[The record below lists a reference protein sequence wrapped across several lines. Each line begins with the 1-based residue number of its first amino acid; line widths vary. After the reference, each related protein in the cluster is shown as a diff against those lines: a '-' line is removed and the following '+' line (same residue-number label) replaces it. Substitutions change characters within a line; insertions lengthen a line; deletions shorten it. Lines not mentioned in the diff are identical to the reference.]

1 MESVI
6 QPQQSEALTEGRRIY
21 LGNLLYSVMPADIEA
36 LLKELDLGHYERIH
50 ISVDPISGRNP
61 GYCFVEFNAREDAER
76 ALTALDGA
84 AIYNRIVK
92 VGPCHPKSSSRDSI
106 RRPEGTERTSSSSSS
121 SSTFQRW
128 GDWNGEK
135 RAAKP
140 NEQGPYGALH
150 HLGEM
155 RALPEGRRLY
165 VGGLGPMADQGQN
178 DQELRELFAGTNIP
192 GSVAIGKRITPHPS
206 TREKPGNNH
215 HYCFI
220 DFASEEDAEKAMK
233 ATSGKPYSGGFL
245 RVSLAKGKMPTRDS
259 EDGPP
264 ANDFVRPPP
273 QRSTRG
279 SYQASSPAGRT
290 RNDPAEGRDERGVR
304 EERDG
309 RQRVIM
315 AASSWRRGPDPATQ

>member
-1 MESVI
+1 MEPVI

-21 LGNLLYSVMPADIEA
+21 LGNLLYSVEPADIEA
-36 LLKELDLGHYERIH
+36 LLKELDLGQYDKIH

-76 ALTALDGA
+76 ALTVLDGV
-84 AIYNRIVK
+84 AIYNRIVR
-92 VGPCHPKSSSRDSI
+92 VGPCHPKSSPRDSI
-106 RRPEGTERTSSSSSS
+106 RRPEGTERTSSSSS
-121 SSTFQRW
+121 TFQRW
-128 GDWNGEK
+128 GDWKGEK

-140 NEQGPYGALH
+140 NEQGPYGALQ

-165 VGGLGPMADQGQN
+165 VGGLGPMVDQEQN
-178 DQELRELFAGTNIP
+178 DQELRELFAGTNI
-192 GSVAIGKRITPHPS
+192 VAIGKRITPHPS
-206 TREKPGNNH
+206 TREKAGNNH

-220 DFASEEDAEKAMK
+220 DFASEEDAEKAMR

-245 RVSLAKGKMPTRDS
+245 RVSLAKGKMPTRES
-259 EDGPP
+259 EDAPP
-264 ANDFVRPPP
+264 ANEFMRPPP
-273 QRSTRG
+273 TRG
-279 SYQASSPAGRT
+279 SYQASSPASRT
-290 RNDPAEGRDERGVR
+290 RNDPAEGRDKREVH

>member
-6 QPQQSEALTEGRRIY
+6 QPQQSEALAEGRRIY
-21 LGNLLYSVMPADIEA
+21 LGNLLYSVTPNDIEG
-36 LLKELDLGHYERIH
+36 LLQELDLGQYEKIH

-61 GYCFVEFNAREDAER
+61 GYCFVEFKAREDAER
-76 ALTALDGA
+76 ALTALDGVT
-84 AIYNRIVK
+84 IFNRIVK
-92 VGPCHPKSSSRDSI
+92 VGPCHPKSTSRDST
-106 RRPEGTERTSSSSSS
+106 RRPDGAESRASS

-135 RAAKP
+135 RAARP
-140 NEQGPYGALH
+140 DEQGPYGALR

-155 RALPEGRRLY
+155 RSLPEGRRLY
-165 VGGLGPMADQGQN
+165 IGGLGPMIDQGQN
-178 DQELRELFAGTNIP
+178 EQELRELFAGAS
-192 GSVAIGKRITPHPS
+192 GVVAIGKRITPHPS
-206 TREKPGNNH
+206 TREKPGNH

-220 DFASEEDAEKAMK
+220 DFASEGDAERAMK
-233 ATSGKPYSGGFL
+233 AISGKPYAGGFL
-245 RVSLAKGKMPTRDS
+245 RVSLAKGKVPLRDS
-259 EDGPP
+259 EDGPGTS
-264 ANDFVRPPP
+264 DFVRPPP

-279 SYQASSPAGRT
+279 SYRPSSPAGRT
-290 RNDPAEGRDERGVR
+290 RNEPVEGRDEREVR